1 MSMNKNIAVI
11 GGDKRQVHMCTLLA
25 SQGFSV
31 ISLGVESDFANTK
44 NVAVAD
50 SLEEV
55 MNSSNLIIGPIPFSR
70 DGIHIFSNTE
80 VNIRLEEFVS
90 FIQDNHTILGG
101 NINTLI
107 IDAVEN
113 KNAKYFDFMKDDDIA
128 VKNAVATAEGTIL
141 EAIRLSDINLS
152 ESECLVLGY
161 GRCAKVLVNRLKA
174 LNAKVTIAV
183 RSKEQINQAR
193 NDGLS
198 ALFLNEAPAHLKQ
211 FDFIFNSIPAMII
224 TLAWLM
230 ACKKEVVIIDIA
242 SKPGGTDFEECKRL
256 GIQAVLALG
265 LPGRY
270 APKTSAKILIDSIG
284 HLLPR

>member
-11 GGDKRQVHMCTLLA
+11 GGDKRQVYVCRLLA

-31 ISLGVESDFANTK
+31 ISFGVEDDFIDTK
-44 NVAVAD
+44 NIAVAD

-55 MNSSNLIIGPIPFSR
+55 MNSSYLIIGPIPFSR
-70 DGIHIFSNTE
+70 DGIHIFSNSE
-80 VNIRLEEFVS
+80 VTVRLEEFVS
-90 FIQDNHTILGG
+90 LIQDNHTILGG
-101 NINTLI
+101 NINSSL

-113 KNAKYFDFMKDDDIA
+113 KNAMYYDFMKDDVIA

-161 GRCAKVLVNRLKA
+161 GRCAKVLANRLKA
-174 LNAKVTIAV
+174 LNAKVTIAA
-183 RSKEQINQAR
+183 RSKEQISQAR
-193 NDGLS
+193 LDGLS
-198 ALFLNEAPAHLKQ
+198 ALFLDEAPTHLKQ

-224 TLAWLM
+224 TSIWLL
-230 ACKKEVVIIDIA
+230 ACKQEVVIIDIA

-256 GIQAVLALG
+256 GIQAVLTLG
-265 LPGRY
+265 LPGKY
-270 APKTSAKILIDSIG
+270 APKTSAEILIDSIG
-284 HLLPR
+284 HLLPC